1 MSKRTICR
9 LLLAGVLLLALASS
23 ALAMPAAQ
31 AAQTYTI
38 KLGDNLWTLANK
50 YLGSGTAWPALM
62 ATTNQMA
69 IDDPS
74 FNRIT
79 NADLIQPGWK
89 LAIPSA
95 EEAEEF
101 LASYDP
107 GKPELLF
114 GKPAEGQLVVG
125 SWWTA
130 GGEAEGLA
138 GMFKIYKEK
147 YPAVEIV
154 DATVAGGA
162 GSVFKGVLKTRL
174 LGGDPPDTFQL
185 HAGLEVEGY
194 SPEQYLEPLDD
205 IYAAEGLEAAFPA
218 DLLTLLKYKDHY
230 WGVPVNIHRSNV
242 LWYHKGL
249 FTQAGVQPPTNFDEF
264 FAVCDAL
271 KAKGIAPFIM
281 GTSGGWEGPHAFED
295 VLAGTLGADKYR
307 GLWTGDTPWT
317 DPGVTQALENFKKM
331 VSYANADHPALD
343 WAAAAQYLVEGK
355 GAMFIMGDWTDG
367 YFTSKAFT
375 DYGWTSPPGT
385 KGIFVALSD
394 SFALTKQ
401 APNMQNARNWLAVCG
416 SLEGQEAF
424 NPQKGSICARTDCD
438 PQLFNAYLQSAM
450 QDWSVDAIVPSV
462 MHGAAA
468 FESWVTDFKD
478 AMALFISTGDVA
490 TAQAA
495 LQAACVDAGVCQ

>member
-1 MSKRTICR
+1 
-9 LLLAGVLLLALASS
+9 
-23 ALAMPAAQ
+23 
-31 AAQTYTI
+31 
-38 KLGDNLWTLANK
+38 
-50 YLGSGTAWPALM
+50 
-62 ATTNQMA
+62 
-69 IDDPS
+69 
-74 FNRIT
+74 
-79 NADLIQPGWK
+79 
-89 LAIPSA
+89 
-95 EEAEEF
+95 
-101 LASYDP
+101 
-107 GKPELLF
+107 
-114 GKPAEGQLVVG
+114 
-125 SWWTA
+125 
-130 GGEAEGLA
+130 
-138 GMFKIYKEK
+138 
-147 YPAVEIV
+147 
-154 DATVAGGA
+154 VAGGA

-185 HAGLEVEGY
+185 HAGLEVQGY

-249 FTQAGVQPPTNFDEF
+249 LAQAGVQPPTNFDEF

-271 KAKGIAPFIM
+271 KAKGVAAFVM
-281 GTSGGWEGPHAFED
+281 GTSGGWEGPHVFED
-295 VLAGTLGADKYR
+295 VLAGTLGAEKYR
-307 GLWTGDTPWT
+307 GLWTGSTPWT
-317 DPGVTQALENFKKM
+317 DAGVTQALENFKKM

-343 WAAAAQYLVEGK
+343 WAAAAQYLVDGK

-416 SLEGQEAF
+416 SLKGQEAF
-424 NPQKGSICARTDCD
+424 NPQKGSICARTDCNA
-438 PQLFNAYLQSAM
+438 QLFNTYLQSAM
-450 QDWSVDAIVPSV
+450 QDWSADAIVPSV

-468 FESWVTDFKD
+468 VESWVSDFKD

-490 TAQAA
+490 GTQAA
-495 LQAACVDAGVCQ
+495 LQAACVDAGVCK

>member
-1 MSKRTICR
+1 MSRRTIICLFLVLVM
-9 LLLAGVLLLALASS
+9 LLSLGTIAVS
-23 ALAMPAAQ
+23 AQ
-31 AAQTYTI
+31 AGLTYTI

-50 YLGSGTAWPALM
+50 YLGSGTAWPAIM
-62 ATTNQMA
+62 ATTNQKN
-69 IDDPS
+69 IEDPT
-74 FNRIT
+74 FAYIT
-79 NADLIQPGWK
+79 NADLIHPGWK

-95 EEAEEF
+95 EEAEAF
-101 LASYDP
+101 LATYDP
-107 GKPELLF
+107 GKPEMLF
-114 GKPAEGQLVVG
+114 GARAKGQLVVG

-138 GMFKIYKEK
+138 GMFRIYKEK
-147 YPAVEIV
+147 YPDVEIV
-154 DATVAGGA
+154 NATVAGGA
-162 GSVFKGVLKTRL
+162 GSVFKGILKTRL
-174 LGGDPPDTFQL
+174 IGGDPPDTFQL

-194 SPEQYLEPLDD
+194 SPEQYLQPLDD
-205 IYAAEGLEAAFPA
+205 LYAAEGLEEVFPA

-242 LWYHKGL
+242 LWYNKTL
-249 FTQAGVQPPTNFDEF
+249 FDQAGVTPPTSFDEF

-271 KAKGIAPFIM
+271 KAKGIAPYIM
-281 GTSGGWEGPHAFED
+281 GTSGGWEGPHVFED
-295 VLAGTLGADKYR
+295 VLAGTCGAETYR
-307 GLWTGDTPWT
+307 GLWTGQVPWT
-317 DPGVTQALENFKKM
+317 DACVATALENFKKM
-331 VSYANADHPALD
+331 VSFANADHPALD
-343 WAAAAQYLVEGK
+343 WAAAAQYIVDGK

-394 SFALTKQ
+394 SFALTAQ
-401 APNMQNARNWLAVCG
+401 APNMENSRNWLAVCG

-450 QDWSVDAIVPSV
+450 QDWAKDAIVPSV

-468 FESWVTDFKD
+468 FESWVSDFKD
-478 AMALFISTGDVA
+478 AMALFITTGDVA
-490 TAQAA
+490 GTQAV
-495 LQAACVDAGVCQ
+495 LQQACVDAGICQ